1 MSGAVTEL
9 VAIGVQDTYLTGNP
23 QMSFFRQAYKRHTN
37 FALESVRQIFKGQPA
52 PNGMSSVTLKRAGD
66 LVNGMYLLMDD
77 PSDLESPAMINY
89 MVDRFELYIGGQK
102 IDQYAGSSSNM
113 FDTTATVPKSLTGG
127 IPASDSLAFCPLH
140 FFCCQ
145 DANSPLPLVAL
156 QYHDVEVRI
165 YWNANATGAAGNE
178 AQKLAFYANYAYL
191 DTQERNVFA
200 QNKQELLI
208 TQHQEIT
215 WTSSDASP
223 QSIIDLPFSHP
234 VKVLYIQN
242 AEGEDGT
249 TEPVAPTFNTAR
261 LTLELNG
268 QQRFEPQVSTY
279 FQSIQPYYYG
289 SPHGWFGAIGGGNP
303 PAAIY
308 SFALDYGQTQPCGT
322 LNFSRI
328 DNARWHVTTGTM
340 VGDSP
345 SLTTLRGSAINYN
358 ILKCENG
365 MGGLLFAN

>member
-9 VAIGVQDTYLTGNP
+9 VALGVQDTYLTGNP
-23 QMSFFRQAYKRHTN
+23 QMSFFRQVYKRHTN

-52 PNGMSSVTLKRAGD
+52 PNGMSSITLKRAGD

-77 PSDLESPAMINY
+77 PLRTLSASHIANMI
-89 MVDRFELYIGGQK
+89 DRFELYVGGQK
-102 IDQYAGSSSNM
+102 IDQYSGASTVMLNSS
-113 FDTTATVPKSLTGG
+113 ALVPKSMTGI
-127 IPASDSLAFCPLH
+127 IPYLINQSFCPLN

-145 DANSPLPLVAL
+145 DSNSPLPLVAL

-165 YWNANATGAAGNE
+165 YWNATATTGASNYAE
-178 AQKLAFYANYAYL
+178 KLAFYANYTYL

-208 TQHQEIT
+208 TQHQDIT
-215 WTSSDASP
+215 WPSG

-234 VKVLYIQN
+234 IKVLFIQDAIN
-242 AEGEDGT
+242 EDADEGPGF
-249 TEPVAPTFNTAR
+249 PTFDSSAR

-268 QQRFEPQVSTY
+268 QQRFEPQIST
-279 FQSIQPYYYG
+279 FFRWIQPYYYG
-289 SPHGWFGAIGGGNP
+289 SPHGYFGNP
-303 PAAIY
+303 SAENPSAAIY

-328 DNARWHVTTGTM
+328 DNARWHVTSGTIDA
-340 VGDSP
+340 GYGGN
-345 SLTTLRGSAINYN
+345 LRGSAINYN